1 MKLPRSVTNLL
12 ENKYVLYFVL
22 FLAVSNLLGYIMMG
36 NMKPVFAFILIAY
49 LVSRFSKNMILIMI
63 IPLILISFLMVG
75 NRVREGLENSQPPS
89 APTSE
94 PPVDPNVDPIAKAA
108 ADKAAAD
115 KAAADKAT
123 ADAIAA
129 AAAAAAAITSNT
141 TNNTNTNSTSTT
153 TPVGQTPQV
162 NGMTTMYKKNNR
174 VDYAATVED
183 AYDDLNKILG
193 GDGIKR
199 LTGDTQKL
207 MGQQMQLAEA
217 MKSMTP
223 LLGQAKELLKGF
235 DLKNLGDITS
245 MAKSFGPK

>member
-89 APTSE
+89 A
-94 PPVDPNVDPIAKAA
+94 
-108 ADKAAAD
+108 
-115 KAAADKAT
+115 
-123 ADAIAA
+123 
-129 AAAAAAAITSNT
+129 NT

-245 MAKSFGPK
+245 MAKSFGTK